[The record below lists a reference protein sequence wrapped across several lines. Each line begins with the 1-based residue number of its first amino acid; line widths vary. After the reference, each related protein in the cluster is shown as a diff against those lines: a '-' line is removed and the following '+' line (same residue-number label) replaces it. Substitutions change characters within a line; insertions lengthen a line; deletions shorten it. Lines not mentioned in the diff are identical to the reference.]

1 MFQWGPLFR
10 LTQGR
15 GGEVETFQWGPLFRL
30 TQGRGGGGRNVSMG
44 ATV

>member
-15 GGEVETFQWGPLFRL
+15 GG
-30 TQGRGGGGRNVSMG
+30 GRNVSMG
-44 ATV
+44 ATVKADPGKGVGGRNVSMGAAV